1 MTDHRFET
9 ESQRILI
16 VEDAA
21 DTRLLLNLRLQREGY
36 QVLTASNG
44 SEALALVQSTGLPNL
59 VLLDIMMPGMDGF
72 AVANELR
79 RMGDIPIIF
88 LTALSDTETK
98 VDGLLRYAEDYITK
112 PFVFPELAAR
122 VRRVLLRVAGAKKA
136 DPEQSIDNRLKI
148 NFAQQYAVLD
158 GEQITLTPTENR
170 LFHILFSNRGRVLS
184 PGFLLAKAWDPTKA
198 GTVESLWVHMR
209 RLRSKIEPD
218 TESNR
223 YVVTVRGQGYCLPQ
237 QGQTVDNTE

>member
-72 AVANELR
+72 AVAN
-79 RMGDIPIIF
+79 
-88 LTALSDTETK
+88 
-98 VDGLLRYAEDYITK
+98 
-112 PFVFPELAAR
+112 
-122 VRRVLLRVAGAKKA
+122 
-136 DPEQSIDNRLKI
+136 
-148 NFAQQYAVLD
+148 
-158 GEQITLTPTENR
+158 
-170 LFHILFSNRGRVLS
+170 
-184 PGFLLAKAWDPTKA
+184 
-198 GTVESLWVHMR
+198 
-209 RLRSKIEPD
+209 
-218 TESNR
+218 
-223 YVVTVRGQGYCLPQ
+223 
-237 QGQTVDNTE
+237 